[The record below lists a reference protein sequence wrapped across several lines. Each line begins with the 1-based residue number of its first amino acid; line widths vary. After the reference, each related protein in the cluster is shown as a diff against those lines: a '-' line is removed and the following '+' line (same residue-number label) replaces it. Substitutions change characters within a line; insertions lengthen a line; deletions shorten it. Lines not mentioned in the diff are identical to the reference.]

1 MPTQNLQVLHSS
13 LYAQPTCFASIASVG
28 IEFLE
33 LTVTH
38 PRSDTPPL
46 NPPSSELL
54 MASLD
59 LWPANTPS
67 FVSDAQIDLI
77 EQANSALGN
86 SNDIAT
92 HPSASQ
98 QSESYQIR
106 QGSQVGLWQEGA
118 GRVNTSHDGENLDD
132 NENHSTV
139 QGPSGPQPSSA
150 RSSSLD
156 NERLR
161 RSIRQVREQNTQ
173 LSQERDAARRQ
184 LDAVRTRINSLDQ
197 LLEDVMYREGMPP
210 EVFCDLLTFSSALAN
225 LRGELM

>member
-1 MPTQNLQVLHSS
+1 MPTQNFQVLHSS
-13 LYAQPTCFASIASVG
+13 LYAHPTCFASIASVG

-92 HPSASQ
+92 HSSASQ
-98 QSESYQIR
+98 QSESYQVH
-106 QGSQVGLWQEGA
+106 QGSQVGLCQEGA
-118 GRVNTSHDGENLDD
+118 GRVNTSHGGENLDD

-139 QGPSGPQPSSA
+139 QGPAGPQPSSSS
-150 RSSSLD
+150 SSSLD

-197 LLEDVMYREGMPP
+197 LLEDVMYRDGMPP
-210 EVFCDLLTFSSALAN
+210 EVFCDLLSFSSALAN